1 MVYGSRML
9 AWSVLDLAA
18 EVSYLSGIH
27 TCLLAS
33 CGQTLKS
40 KA

>member
-27 TCLLAS
+27 TRWTTT
-33 CGQTLKS
+33 CGRTLKS